1 MPELL
6 GHVLPRVLYRR
17 FSVWFDSPRMAK
29 PGPDS
34 VQYASIAAAD
44 SSVALVVL

>member
-17 FSVWFDSPRMAK
+17 FSVLFHSSRMAK
-29 PGPDS
+29 PGQES

-44 SSVALVVL
+44 SIVALVVL